1 MNKKD
6 NIFYFFLL
14 ALALHLSLFI
24 VNQKGVK
31 GDAPVSLKTNSA
43 PISVR
48 VKSPV
53 VKKESVVAQKE
64 VTPPTPPKEE
74 KKPEPK
80 KIEPPKKE
88 IVKPDV
94 KSKIKDKKKKVEKQ
108 EKKVEKK
115 PTEKPQTTKKEEK
128 LPPKQV
134 NETEEILASGNFSV
148 GKDGIF
154 TASSSDG
161 IEYKILKQVEPD
173 YPIQAE
179 RIRYR
184 NRVVV
189 SARFLVGL
197 KGEIEKVEITQ
208 SHKKFGFDDEV
219 QKALKQWKFHPIYY
233 KNKNIKVYFTKD
245 FIFEPK

>member
-14 ALALHLSLFI
+14 ALLIHLSLFI
-24 VNQKGVK
+24 VNERGVK
-31 GDAPVSLKTNSA
+31 GDAPVSLKSNSA
-43 PISVR
+43 PISVKI
-48 VKSPV
+48 KSPV
-53 VKKESVVAQKE
+53 VRKESTVTKKEII
-64 VTPPTPPKEE
+64 PPSLPKEE
-74 KKPEPK
+74 KKTEPK
-80 KIEPPKKE
+80 KIETAKKE

-94 KSKIKDKKKKVEKQ
+94 KSKIKDKKKKIEKQ

-115 PTEKPQTTKKEEK
+115 SSEQKQPSKQENSFPT
-128 LPPKQV
+128 KQID
-134 NETEEILASGNFSV
+134 ETEDILSSGNFSV

-161 IEYKILKQVEPD
+161 IEYKILKQVEPN

-184 NRVVV
+184 NKVIV
-189 SARFLVGL
+189 SVRFLVGL
-197 KGEIEKVEITQ
+197 KGEIEKIEVTQ

-219 QKALKQWKFHPIYY
+219 KKALKQWKFHPIYY

>member
-1 MNKKD
+1 MSKKD

-24 VNQKGVK
+24 VNERGVK
-31 GDAPVSLKTNSA
+31 GDAPLSLKTNSA
-43 PISVR
+43 PISVKI
-48 VKSPV
+48 KSPVMKKAV
-53 VKKESVVAQKE
+53 VKKEI
-64 VTPPTPPKEE
+64 TPPAPPKEE

-88 IVKPDV
+88 IIKPDV
-94 KSKIKDKKKKVEKQ
+94 KSKIKDNKKKVEKQ
-108 EKKVEKK
+108 EKKQKQV
-115 PTEKPQTTKKEEK
+115 EKPQPVKKEE
-128 LPPKQV
+128 PIETKQTTT
-134 NETEEILASGNFSV
+134 ETDEILASGNFSV
-148 GKDGIF
+148 GKDGVF

-161 IEYKILKQVEPD
+161 IEYKILKQIEPD

-179 RIRYR
+179 RIRYKKK
-184 NRVVV
+184 VIV
-189 SARFLVGL
+189 SVRFLVGL
-197 KGEIEKVEITQ
+197 KGEIEKIEIIH

>member
-14 ALALHLSLFI
+14 ALLIHLSLFI
-24 VNQKGVK
+24 VNERGVK
-31 GDAPVSLKTNSA
+31 GDAPVSLKSNSA
-43 PISVR
+43 PISVKI
-48 VKSPV
+48 KSPV
-53 VKKESVVAQKE
+53 VKKESTVTKKE
-64 VTPPTPPKEE
+64 IIPPSLPKEE
-74 KKPEPK
+74 KKIESK
-80 KIEPPKKE
+80 KIETPKKE

-94 KSKIKDKKKKVEKQ
+94 KSKIKDKKKKIEKQ
-108 EKKVEKK
+108 EKKIEKK
-115 PTEKPQTTKKEEK
+115 SSEQKQPSKQENSFPT
-128 LPPKQV
+128 KQID
-134 NETEEILASGNFSV
+134 ETEDILSSGNFSV

-161 IEYKILKQVEPD
+161 IEYKILKQVEPN

-184 NRVVV
+184 NKVIV
-189 SARFLVGL
+189 SVRFLVGL
-197 KGEIEKVEITQ
+197 KGEIEKIEVTQ

-219 QKALKQWKFHPIYY
+219 KKALKQWKFHPIYY